1 MKFTISHDAPVSG
14 TPAILPL
21 VWAAVNRTTNE
32 GIVIGSGEKITPYQ
46 ALLAVTNY
54 AAYQI
59 KEEKSKGSLEVGK
72 LADMVILDK
81 NPLKVLPTTIKDIV
95 VLETIKEG
103 VSIFKKK

>member
-1 MKFTISHDAPVSG
+1 M
-14 TPAILPL
+14 

-103 VSIFKKK
+103 VSIYKKK